1 MFDCVDVLAVGPG
14 QMLDFYTSSPSS
26 CMLQEK
32 ALKAC
37 ISGLAHREWRHRRSA
52 YCRSPPPACLR
63 PAAPLPSFLPLF
75 LSVFLS
81 LLFVAVNFGPACLLL
96 GRLTRLMV
104 QNVSSGAGSVRISG
118 SSLGAAAGLRSGSTS
133 SPGPADAGGAEPA
146 ASAAGRTVRKVREA
160 IRVEETHLEGSGRAA
175 QPRQRLLKGTRATAG
190 FSLSL
195 RFKCR

>member
-52 YCRSPPPACLR
+52 YCRSPRMPPSRRSA
-63 PAAPLPSFLPLF
+63 SFLSSSLPFF

-96 GRLTRLMV
+96 GRLTRLKEWFRM
-104 QNVSSGAGSVRISG
+104 
-118 SSLGAAAGLRSGSTS
+118 
-133 SPGPADAGGAEPA
+133 
-146 ASAAGRTVRKVREA
+146 
-160 IRVEETHLEGSGRAA
+160 
-175 QPRQRLLKGTRATAG
+175 
-190 FSLSL
+190 
-195 RFKCR
+195 